1 MKERRYTLYNENLQS
16 TSEEVIKNLIC
27 EIEDYQTAIK
37 IVLVILAI
45 ALTALCTLSIQ
56 YMTLSNKYK
65 IEEQNNEIIKQEQE
79 QEQEQELSLEY
90 AIGYWLINT
99 PDSVNDDIL
108 YDFLLENNAW
118 YPEILLAQAKLESGN
133 YTSNIFKSNNNL
145 YGMRKVYRRPTTQQ
159 GDDKGYGYYSNWCLS
174 VLDRILWDKF
184 TFENKPSKDEYLRA
198 LRGYANDP
206 YYIEKLL
213 WIEKK

>member
-1 MKERRYTLYNENLQS
+1 MRKMKNRRYTLYNENLQS
-16 TSEEVIKNLIC
+16 TSEDVIKNLIY
-27 EIEDYQTAIK
+27 EIEDYQTTLK

-45 ALTALCTLSIQ
+45 ALVALCALSIQ
-56 YMTLSNKYK
+56 YITLSNKYELL
-65 IEEQNNEIIKQEQE
+65 IEEETL
-79 QEQEQELSLEY
+79 QEQELSPEY

-99 PDSVNDDIL
+99 PDSINDDIL

-133 YTSNIFKSNNNL
+133 YSSKIFQSNNNL
-145 YGMRKVYRRPTTQQ
+145 YGMKRVYKRPTTQQ

-184 TFENKPSKDEYLRA
+184 TFKNKPSKEEYLKA
-198 LRGYANDP
+198 MRGYAEDP
-206 YYIEKLL
+206 HYIEKL
-213 WIEKK
+213 I

>member
-1 MKERRYTLYNENLQS
+1 MKDRRYKLHNENLQS
-16 TSEEVIKNLIC
+16 TSEEVIKSLIY
-27 EIEDYQTAIK
+27 EIEDYRTAIK
-37 IVLVILAI
+37 IVLVTLAI
-45 ALTALCTLSIQ
+45 VLVAFCILSIQ
-56 YMTLSNKYK
+56 YITLSDKHELL
-65 IEEQNNEIIKQEQE
+65 IEEETI
-79 QEQEQELSLEY
+79 QEQEQELSPEY
-90 AIGYWLINT
+90 TIGYWLINT
-99 PDSVNDDIL
+99 PDSINDDIL
-108 YDFLLENNAW
+108 YDFLLENDAW

-133 YTSNIFKSNNNL
+133 YSSRIFKSNNNL
-145 YGMRKVYRRPTTQQ
+145 YGMKMVYKRPTTQQ
-159 GDDKGYGYYSNWCLS
+159 GGDKGYGYYSNWCLS

>member
-1 MKERRYTLYNENLQS
+1 MRKMKNRRYTLYNENLQS

-27 EIEDYQTAIK
+27 EIEDYQTTLK

-45 ALTALCTLSIQ
+45 ALVALCTLSIQ
-56 YMTLSNKYK
+56 YITLSNKYELL
-65 IEEQNNEIIKQEQE
+65 IEEETI
-79 QEQEQELSLEY
+79 QEQELSPEY

-99 PDSVNDDIL
+99 PDSINDDIL

-133 YTSNIFKSNNNL
+133 YSSRIFQSSNNL
-145 YGMRKVYRRPTTQQ
+145 YGMKRVHKRPTTQQ
-159 GDDKGYGYYSNWCLS
+159 GGDKGYGYYSNWCLS

-184 TFENKPSKDEYLRA
+184 TFKNKPSKEEYLKA
-198 LRGYANDP
+198 MRGYAEDP
-206 YYIEKLL
+206 HYIEKL
-213 WIEKK
+213 I

>member
-1 MKERRYTLYNENLQS
+1 MRKMKNRRYTLYNENLQS

-27 EIEDYQTAIK
+27 EIEDYQTTLK

-45 ALTALCTLSIQ
+45 ALVALCTLSIQ
-56 YMTLSNKYK
+56 YITLSNKYELL
-65 IEEQNNEIIKQEQE
+65 IEEETI
-79 QEQEQELSLEY
+79 QEQELSPEY

-99 PDSVNDDIL
+99 PDSINDDIL

-184 TFENKPSKDEYLRA
+184 AFENKPSKDEYLRA

>member
-1 MKERRYTLYNENLQS
+1 MRKMKNRRYTLYNENLQS
-16 TSEEVIKNLIC
+16 TSEDVIKNLVY
-27 EIEDYQTAIK
+27 EIEDYQTTIK

-45 ALTALCTLSIQ
+45 ALVALCTLSIQ
-56 YMTLSNKYK
+56 YITLSNKYELL
-65 IEEQNNEIIKQEQE
+65 IEEETI
-79 QEQEQELSLEY
+79 QEQELSPEY

-99 PDSVNDDIL
+99 PDSINDDIL

-133 YTSNIFKSNNNL
+133 YSSKIFQSNNNL
-145 YGMRKVYRRPTTQQ
+145 YGMKRVYKRPTTQQ

-184 TFENKPSKDEYLRA
+184 TFKNKPSKEEYLKA
-198 LRGYANDP
+198 MRGYAEDP
-206 YYIEKLL
+206 HYIEKL
-213 WIEKK
+213 I